1 MRKPCVFIAIPTIRC
16 LLHIYLIIVIIVLQ
30 VQFTS
35 TNFSGSES
43 SGEVLVTLAL
53 SGVSTNDINV
63 LIYLNGIIA
72 TGHLFIN

>member
-1 MRKPCVFIAIPTIRC
+1 M
-16 LLHIYLIIVIIVLQ
+16 IIVILVLQ

-53 SGVSTNDINV
+53 SGVSSNDINV
-63 LIYLNGIIA
+63 LISLNGIIA
-72 TGHLFIN
+72 TGHLLTSWLV